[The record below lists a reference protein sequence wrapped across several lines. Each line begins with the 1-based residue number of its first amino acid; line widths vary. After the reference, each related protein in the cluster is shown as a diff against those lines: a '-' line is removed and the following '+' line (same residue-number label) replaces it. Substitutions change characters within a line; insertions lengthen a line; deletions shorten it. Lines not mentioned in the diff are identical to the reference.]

1 MTNSTC
7 AYTNIPEVQI
17 PDNYN
22 TFAANA
28 GVGASDL
35 NDPDANEQ
43 YDLSM
48 RQTIP
53 LVLLGRFFDPDSD
66 SNLVQSSVEFVCMNA
81 NNTVEG
87 SRVPEE
93 ETPWESAGAD
103 FSARMVGWV
112 AGVVA
117 AVMLV
122 L

>member
-7 AYTNIPEVQI
+7 AFTNIPEVQI

-22 TFAANA
+22 TFVANIGIG
-28 GVGASDL
+28 GVD
-35 NDPDANEQ
+35 NTDADTNEK
-43 YDLSM
+43 YDLLT
-48 RQTIP
+48 RQAIP
-53 LVLLGRFFDPDSD
+53 LVLLGRFFDPD

-87 SRVPEE
+87 SRVAEE
-93 ETPWESAGAD
+93 QTPWDSAGAD
-103 FSARMVGWV
+103 ISAGMVGWA
-112 AGVVA
+112 AGVMT